1 MFDLNSIIVI
11 LTIPATAV
19 MAASAATQAVRFD
32 FDLFGATFLA
42 VITAVGGGTIRDI
55 LIGATPV
62 FWLRDITYLC
72 TAVPVGIITY
82 LMVARMQGGQG
93 QRFRLLSY
101 FDAVGLAL
109 FTLVG
114 VKVALNA
121 GINPIMAAILGGI
134 TGVGGGMLRDVLCG
148 VTPTILKSD
157 FYATLSLI
165 GAALYLFSV
174 PHLGEEIS
182 LASAFALITVVRIA
196 IVARNAT

>member
-1 MFDLNSIIVI
+1 
-11 LTIPATAV
+11 
-19 MAASAATQAVRFD
+19 MAASAAIQAARFD

-42 VITAVGGGTIRDI
+42 VITAVGGGTIRDM

-62 FWLRDITYLC
+62 FWLRDITFLC

-82 LMVARMQGGQG
+82 LLVGRMQSGQG

-121 GINPIMAAILGGI
+121 GINPIMAAILGCI
-134 TGVGGGMLRDVLCG
+134 TGVGGGMMRDVLCG

-165 GAALYLFSV
+165 GAALYLFMIPYV
-174 PHLGEEIS
+174 NEEIS
-182 LASAFALITVVRIA
+182 IASAFLLITIVRIA
-196 IVARNAT
+196 IVARSA